1 MKKIVV
7 TLLLCLFGICICSC
21 GSNGESSESITST
34 EIEEIE
40 EPTEEVTEE
49 VVEEE
54 DDELIITDTE
64 ECQNMIRFINE
75 ENYEDAQAYFESLS
89 LEQSDEQ
96 YAILLAYC
104 LCAIAMEYYEDESYN
119 TAYYYLEYVYTI
131 DLKTNLDLQVIREDI
146 LEKTSEINGVYDNI
160 SMGYDGMYLIINGPY
175 AELMIAGQSLPSEVE
190 YGYTLLNYEFTT
202 GEKAYLLKSM
212 VDDSSSY
219 IFMIED
225 GNLRLGSAGDS
236 DIVVFSGI
244 YELMTTEL
252 PEGDVVD
259 ISNTENLVPV
269 DYERAA
275 KEVIHSISYLFD
287 ENGSLEVYSVAVLEC
302 SSGLE
307 DVYNVKISYSL
318 DGENETTICLMI
330 NKDGFGLNEGLSDN
344 PFDDLSLEYSEI
356 IWGAYASSA
365 IEVDVEGWLD

>member
-7 TLLLCLFGICICSC
+7 TLLLCLQGICICSC

-40 EPTEEVTEE
+40 EETEE

-54 DDELIITDTE
+54 DDGLIKINTDTE
-64 ECQNMIRFINE
+64 ECQNMIHLINE
-75 ENYEDAQAYFESLS
+75 GNYGDAQAYYESLL

-96 YAILLAYC
+96 YANLLAYC
-104 LCAIAMEYYEDESYN
+104 LCAIAMEYYEEGSYN
-119 TAYYYLEYVYTI
+119 STYHYLEYVYMI
-131 DLKTNLDLQVIREDI
+131 DLETNLDLQAIRADV
-146 LEKTSEINGVYDNI
+146 LEKTSELNGVYGNI
-160 SMGYDGMYLIINGPY
+160 SMGYDGMYLVINGPY
-175 AELMIAGQSLPSEVE
+175 AELMVGGESIPSEVE
-190 YGYTLLNYEFTT
+190 YGYTLMNYEFTT

-219 IFMIED
+219 IFTIND
-225 GNLRLGSAGDS
+225 GNILLGSAGDS
-236 DIVVFSGI
+236 DIIVFSGA

-252 PEGDVVD
+252 PDGDVVD
-259 ISNTENLVPV
+259 VNNVENLVPV

-275 KEVIHSISYLFD
+275 REAIYAISYLFD
-287 ENGSLEVYSVAVLEC
+287 ENDTLEVYSVLVLED
-302 SSGLE
+302 SSEVE

-318 DGENETTICLMI
+318 DGGTETTICLMI
-330 NKDGFGLNEGLSDN
+330 NKDGFGLNMGLSGN
-344 PFDDLSLEYSEI
+344 PFDEVSLEYSEI

-365 IEVDVEGWLD
+365 IEVDIEGWLD